1 MRDPV
6 VSHNVMLDADH
17 KMIAIIRH
25 TGPQTVP
32 LLDDTDHCPLR
43 GFRPD
48 AACTRARCSV
58 D

>member
-1 MRDPV
+1 MGDPV

-25 TGPQTVP
+25 TGPQTV
-32 LLDDTDHCPLR
+32 LVLDDNDHCPLSD
-43 GFRPD
+43 FRPD
-48 AACTRARCSV
+48 AACTRARSSV